1 MCSHP
6 RRVFYSLFSLGLHDR
21 SQKMVASGGFW
32 LSAVA
37 VPAVVN
43 VADLL
48 LLAVNTQLF
57 TSQTHAA
64 REWEVVAPHKDATGR
79 PTSSRIS

>member
-1 MCSHP
+1 
-6 RRVFYSLFSLGLHDR
+6 
-21 SQKMVASGGFW
+21 MVASGGFW

-64 REWEVVAPHKDATGR
+64 REWEVVAPHKNATGR
-79 PTSSRIS
+79 PTSSRISEGPTSGLPDTAAAGARMTL